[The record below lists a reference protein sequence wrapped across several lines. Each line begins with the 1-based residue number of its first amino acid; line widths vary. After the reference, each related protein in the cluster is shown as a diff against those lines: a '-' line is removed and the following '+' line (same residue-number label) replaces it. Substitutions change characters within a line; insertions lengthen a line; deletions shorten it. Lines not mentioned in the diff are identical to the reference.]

1 MLGYNK
7 GYSIAMVYSSFGSLE
22 YQNFAMSNVAC
33 KGSESSIQQCGNRI
47 SRQCQRSEAAGVKCD
62 YVPKGIIKLVGG
74 SSSNQGNVMLDG
86 KPVW

>member
-1 MLGYNK
+1 MTF
-7 GYSIAMVYSSFGSLE
+7 SSFGYLE
-22 YQNFAMSNVAC
+22 YPNYAMSNVAC
-33 KGSESSIQQCGNRI
+33 KGSESSIQKCGNRI
-47 SRQCQRSEAAGVKCD
+47 NRQCSRHEAAGVKCD